1 MMNSLLL
8 KKLLLGI
15 ILSTTLVLG
24 GEQFSMSEADKQM
37 YAELLENNPA
47 DMDVEAG
54 LERFEELGDE
64 EVLAKFLEVSKD
76 DLPAYIAGF
85 PRYVKKMGNVVG
97 IDQVLQAMQVA
108 QGEQKS
114 DLNSDEIFTMQAYVK
129 SLANDMNISIDVK
142 ENKEMQEAYALGEKL
157 YMTRRGYRGLS
168 CNSCHALPGAI
179 LRTQPLPE
187 MGAANTGGT
196 WPAYRM
202 TLSKLITMQERSR
215 GCMKDAGQE
224 PLPLGSKE
232 MVALEVYITNL
243 AKKHKKV
250 IAIPGLKR

>member
-1 MMNSLLL
+1 MNSLLI
-8 KKLLLGI
+8 KK
-15 ILSTTLVLG
+15 ILAGLFLATTLVVG
-24 GEQFSMSEADKQM
+24 GEQFSMSEADKKM

-54 LERFEELGDE
+54 MEMFEELGDE
-64 EVLAKFLEVSKD
+64 EALAKFLEVSQEA
-76 DLPAYIAGF
+76 LPQYIAGF

-97 IDQVLQAMQVA
+97 IDQVLQAMQIA
-108 QGEQKS
+108 QGEKKS
-114 DLNSDEIFTMQAYVK
+114 ALNSEEIFAMQAYVK
-129 SLANDMNISIDVK
+129 SLANDLNISIDVN
-142 ENKEMQEAYALGEKL
+142 ENKPMKEAHKLGEEL
-157 YMTRRGYRGLS
+157 YMVARGYRGLS
-168 CNSCHALPGAI
+168 CNSCHALDGAI

-187 MGAANTGGT
+187 MGKANTGGT

-202 TLSKLITMQERSR
+202 TLSQLVTMQERSR
-215 GCMKDAGQE
+215 GCMRDAGQE

-243 AKKHKKV
+243 AKKHKKA